1 MFVIPPVVDSNIT
14 EWHIANNSVKEAV
27 GNIGFFKR
35 LCRNRGFLI
44 ELLCDT
50 RRNFVDL
57 NAVDFAVLHRLW
69 QHTDKVSN
77 STGRLQDVALTE
89 SHLFHCLVN

>member
-1 MFVIPPVVDSNIT
+1 MLVIPPVVDSNIA
-14 EWHIANNSVKEAV
+14 ERHIANDSVKEAV

-57 NAVDFAVLHRLW
+57 NAVDFAVLHRLG
-69 QHTDKVSN
+69 QHTDKVSD
-77 STGRLQDVALTE
+77 TAGRLQDVTLMKA
-89 SHLFHCLVN
+89 HLFHCLVN

>member
-1 MFVIPPVVDSNIT
+1 MLVIPPVIHSNIAKR
-14 EWHIANNSVKEAV
+14 HIANDSVKEAV

-57 NAVDFAVLHRLW
+57 NAVDFAVLHRLG
-69 QHTDKVSN
+69 QHTDKVSD
-77 STGRLQDVALTE
+77 TAGRLQDVALTE